1 MCRHFGVKLCPRQS
15 LNTSSDFS
23 KASQISHRTRIIA
36 RIRAVRTGCR
46 DVPRGPGWVGGY
58 CSKSTLGKDL
68 AACALIWRTPSAKQS
83 KSRGRHA
90 ISAKSTRAGR
100 AASEMPSAGTAASAK
115 AIQRHK
121 REWDPQHRRSSCLY
135 SSRLALF
142 CLLSSSST
150 FRCLSYPQHTPVHLV
165 LQPNLISIGSFISG

>member
-1 MCRHFGVKLCPRQS
+1 MCRHVGVKLCPRQS

-135 SSRLALF
+135 SSLLF

-165 LQPNLISIGSFISG
+165 LQPNLSSIGSFISG